1 MKTDGLVMTPFLD
14 PESALEEAEFLSRT
28 EQKTYCII
36 RRKQY
41 MFVVTAEAARIGA
54 HQVVAEI
61 SAMNRV
67 NEKAMVA

>member
-1 MKTDGLVMTPFLD
+1 MNTEGLVMTPFTD
-14 PESALEEAEFLSRT
+14 PVAALAEAEYLART
-28 EQKTYCII
+28 EQKTYCIS

-61 SAMNRV
+61 SPMNRV
-67 NEKAMVA
+67 NEKAMAA